1 MPPKRVKKIAEL
13 DSKIVDTQPKDV
25 KKSVKKTVSNKQPVT
40 VEETKPV
47 AVEETKPVAVEE
59 TKPVAVEETKPV
71 TVEEIKPVTVEEI
84 KQEPEPEPVE
94 DTKSD
99 TDIKSD
105 KSETEKNAFITK
117 LNLFTSKVAAINREV
132 RELQTIGRTL
142 EKDFTQVIRAISKQK
157 SKNRINTENRPLSG
171 FAMPSL
177 LSKELYSFLSIEEG
191 TRIPRKDVTRMLNE
205 YIKRNDLR
213 NEKDKRHIIPDAAL
227 TKIFGCKE
235 SDTVTYF
242 NLQTYMKHHFI
253 KEIKQPTTTF
263 EPIAV

>member
-1 MPPKRVKKIAEL
+1 MPPKKKNNN
-13 DSKIVDTQPKDV
+13 IVDTQNKDV
-25 KKSVKKTVSNKQPVT
+25 KKSVKKTVSNKQPVA
-40 VEETKPV
+40 VEEIKPV
-47 AVEETKPVAVEE
+47 A
-59 TKPVAVEETKPV
+59 
-71 TVEEIKPVTVEEI
+71 VEEIKPVTVEE
-84 KQEPEPEPVE
+84 
-94 DTKSD
+94 TKSVAVEETKSE
-99 TDIKSD
+99 TDIKLD

-157 SKNRINTENRPLSG
+157 SKNRSNTDNRPLSG

-177 LSKELYSFLSIEEG
+177 LSKELYSFLGIEEG

-205 YIKRNDLR
+205 YIKQHDLR
-213 NEKDKRHIIPDAAL
+213 NEKDKRHIIPDGAL
-227 TKIFGCKE
+227 TKIFQCKD

-253 KEIKQPTTTF
+253 KEIKQPNVTF
-263 EPIAV
+263 EPVAV